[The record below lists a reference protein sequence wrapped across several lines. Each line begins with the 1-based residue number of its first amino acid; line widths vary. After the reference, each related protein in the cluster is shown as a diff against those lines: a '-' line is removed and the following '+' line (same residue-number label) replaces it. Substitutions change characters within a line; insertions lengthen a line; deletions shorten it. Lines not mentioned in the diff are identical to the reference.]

1 MRKMFVALYG
11 VAVNKLCDQPDIR
24 EGKGHVRKICTL
36 RSPPLS
42 LFLIKESVKYDSCAK
57 K

>member
-1 MRKMFVALYG
+1 MSVALYD
-11 VAVNKLCDQPDIR
+11 VAVNKLCDQPYIR
-24 EGKGHVRKICTL
+24 EGKGHVWKNMQAQE
-36 RSPPLS
+36 SAFS

>member
-1 MRKMFVALYG
+1 MFVVLYG

-36 RSPPLS
+36 RSPP
-42 LFLIKESVKYDSCAK
+42 FHYF
-57 K
+57 